1 MSCSAEREISI
12 SALFF
17 LIAFSF
23 AAASAKE
30 KADVG
35 LIFAL
40 AVDGTLILSCRGR
53 RHRRPAKK
61 LKDTFLILAL
71 LSDQEEGSGWRS
83 HL

>member
-1 MSCSAEREISI
+1 MCRRRRDGVKEHLSCSAEREISI

-23 AAASAKE
+23 APAFAKE

-40 AVDGTLILSCRGR
+40 AVDGTLILSCKGR
-53 RHRRPAKK
+53 RLDDPRRN
-61 LKDTFLILAL
+61 LKILFLF
-71 LSDQEEGSGWRS
+71 SRF
-83 HL
+83 